1 MAYKS
6 KYPLT
11 KVSECVI
18 LLTYVIVTERK
29 KNTVKDPKSTNK
41 NWFARHKVLTVILA
55 FVVIGVI
62 AAAAGG
68 GKSDPSTS
76 SNKAGSSKQSTTLAK
91 VGQPARD
98 GKFEFTANSL
108 KCGEASIGS
117 QYLNKTAQ
125 GQFCRLNLTVKNIG
139 NEAQSLDSSSQYLF
153 NAAGQKYAADGTAT
167 LYAEPSG
174 ASSTWYNDVNPGN
187 AVTGDIIFDIPKD
200 QTPATA
206 ELHDS
211 AFSGG
216 VKVDLQ

>member
-1 MAYKS
+1 M
-6 KYPLT
+6 
-11 KVSECVI
+11 
-18 LLTYVIVTERK
+18 
-29 KNTVKDPKSTNK
+29 KDPKSINK

-55 FVVIGVI
+55 FVVIGLI

-68 GKSDPSTS
+68 GKSDPSTA
-76 SNKAGSSKQSTTLAK
+76 SNKAANDSKQSTALAK
-91 VGQPARD
+91 VGQPVRD

-174 ASSTWYNDVNPGN
+174 ASSTWYSDVNPGN
-187 AVTGDIIFDIPKD
+187 SVTGNIIFDIPKD
-200 QTPATA
+200 QTPAMA
-206 ELHDS
+206 GLHDS

-216 VKVDLQ
+216 VKVNVQ

>member
-1 MAYKS
+1 MKDQKS
-6 KYPLT
+6 A
-11 KVSECVI
+11 
-18 LLTYVIVTERK
+18 
-29 KNTVKDPKSTNK
+29 NK
-41 NWFARHKVLTVILA
+41 NWFARHKVLTVVLA

-68 GKSDPSTS
+68 GKSNTPTS
-76 SNKAGSSKQSTTLAK
+76 SNSATKSSDAASTAK
-91 VGQPARD
+91 LGQAARD
-98 GKFEFTANSL
+98 GKFEFLVNSV
-108 KCGEASIGS
+108 KCGEVSIGS

-139 NEAQSLDSSSQYLF
+139 NEAQSLDSRSQYLF

-187 AVTGDIIFDIPKD
+187 SVTGDIIFDVPKD

-216 VKVDLQ
+216 VKVNLQ

>member
-1 MAYKS
+1 MK
-6 KYPLT
+6 
-11 KVSECVI
+11 E
-18 LLTYVIVTERK
+18 
-29 KNTVKDPKSTNK
+29 PKK
-41 NWFARHKVLTVILA
+41 NWFVRHKILTVILA
-55 FVVIGVI
+55 LVVVGGI
-62 AAAAGG
+62 AGAAGG
-68 GKSDPSTS
+68 GNKSNTNS
-76 SNKAGSSKQSTTLAK
+76 SSSSKAK
-91 VGQPARD
+91 TETKAETAKIGTAARD

-187 AVTGDIIFDIPKD
+187 SVTGDIIFDIPKD